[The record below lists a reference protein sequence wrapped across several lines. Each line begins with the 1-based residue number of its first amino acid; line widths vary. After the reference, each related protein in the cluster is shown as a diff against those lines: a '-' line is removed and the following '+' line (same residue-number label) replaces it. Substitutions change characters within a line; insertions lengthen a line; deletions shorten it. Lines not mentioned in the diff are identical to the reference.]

1 MDPKITLRDEI
12 RAALLKLHQKIDSLK
27 EKVDKLCESTE
38 DCSPPVIKS
47 CSKDER

>member
-1 MDPKITLRDEI
+1 MDPKNNLKDEV

-38 DCSPPVIKS
+38 NCDTSTEKP
-47 CSKDER
+47 CSKEKK